1 MTEYLKAKL
10 AVMRDVKYLRKDKRM
25 QAGGSYTYIGESAIV
40 RRLRR
45 AMIENGIAVAPINME
60 LVSRESFQT
69 AKGGTSHS
77 TILKVTWRFSH
88 ESGQS
93 EDVTTIGEAADHGDK
108 ASNKSMTAA
117 KKYALLLWG
126 LIETGDDPDDTS
138 SEQFRRAQAPAAMQ
152 PDPRHPANAPLT
164 RKEVAD
170 HVNGESPLY
179 ADFAKFLNEQVETGV
194 YPDKEA
200 AKKAAMTYAHEL
212 NHTGKSLQQCRIQ
225 KVFDTIKERM
235 SGGAKKTGGNFLG
248 VKQPTANF

>member
-1 MTEYLKAKL
+1 MIDYIKAKL

-108 ASNKSMTAA
+108 ATNKAMTAA

-138 SEQFRRAQAPAAMQ
+138 SEQYRRAPTSTNGKIDSEALPTTPAPPLKSDQFKKFAIELDKFVGPNKRFSSR
-152 PDPRHPANAPLT
+152 PDAWAEAVLC
-164 RKEVAD
+164 AGSGW
-170 HVNGESPLY
+170 NGETLKTCQDD
-179 ADFAKFLNEQVETGV
+179 AVF
-194 YPDKEA
+194 
-200 AKKAAMTYAHEL
+200 KAILEKI
-212 NHTGKSLQQCRIQ
+212 N
-225 KVFDTIKERM
+225 
-235 SGGAKKTGGNFLG
+235 
-248 VKQPTANF
+248 QPVRA

>member
-1 MTEYLKAKL
+1 MIDYLKAKL

-108 ASNKSMTAA
+108 ATNKAMTAA

-138 SEQFRRAQAPAAMQ
+138 SEQFRRAPASTNGK
-152 PDPRHPANAPLT
+152 PAEPKPTAEYT
-164 RKEVAD
+164 AFE
-170 HVNGESPLY
+170 G
-179 ADFAKFLNEQVETGV
+179 FLKT
-194 YPDKEA
+194 
-200 AKKAAMTYAHEL
+200 L
-212 NHTGKSLQQCRIQ
+212 
-225 KVFDTIKERM
+225 IKEHPGTFPTLGDAWRTLKPTCDALELRGSAEIKACRDM
-235 SGGAKKTGGNFLG
+235 SKFNQLKEEAERSVSVPF
-248 VKQPTANF
+248 